1 MVRSAFKDTDQA
13 LELDVTVPKG
23 TEAQISLPWT
33 DYRSVKVNGKEHK
46 GALIMK
52 AGTHQIIFNK

>member
-1 MVRSAFKDTDQA
+1 
-13 LELDVTVPKG
+13 VTVPKG
-23 TEAQISLPWT
+23 TEAEISLPWT

-46 GALIMK
+46 EVLIMK